1 MGEPMLSLYKIPLTS
16 LVTSRILGFLPMRGA
31 PNLLSI
37 SEFSSL
43 AMLHPGMTASPPEL
57 MELLKQLRI
66 RLGAGPLHIQFK
78 MKTSGFLPFTY
89 GMACFLVMLDWS

>member
-57 MELLKQLRI
+57 MEFLKQLRI
-66 RLGAGPLHIQFK
+66 
-78 MKTSGFLPFTY
+78 
-89 GMACFLVMLDWS
+89 